1 MNKLVRLARWPE
13 KLPCDK
19 RMHWI
24 IGSVF
29 TAILLCMPLS
39 VVTIVVALVG
49 LAWGIEV
56 SQKVFKWG
64 TYDNWD
70 AVAVVIGG
78 LVVILPY
85 ILKG

>member
-1 MNKLVRLARWPE
+1 MNRLVRWPE

-19 RMHWI
+19 RMHWV

-39 VVTIVVALVG
+39 MVTVVAALVG

-56 SQKVFKWG
+56 SQKVLKWG

-78 LVVILPY
+78 LIVMLPY
-85 ILKG
+85 IVKG